1 MNKQQEAELD
11 RVLDGYERRD
21 KRRQQEVDARHRGEQ
36 DFYAGFEKVVAEV
49 IKPEMSRLVT
59 KLTARGHRCS
69 IEEESASATNEGYDR
84 PGSIRFIFIP
94 DQRYSQGREDPAA
107 VFSAGSN
114 MKVQVAYSD
123 AVPVITDPKA
133 VPRDLALAEVTED
146 VVSGQ
151 LVAMVKALL

>member
-1 MNKQQEAELD
+1 MNKNQEAELD
-11 RVLDGYERRD
+11 SVLDGYERRD
-21 KRRQQEVDARHRGEQ
+21 KQRQQEVDARHRGEQ
-36 DFYAGFEKVVAEV
+36 DFYSGFKKLAAEV

-84 PGSIRFIFIP
+84 PGALRFVFIP

-107 VFSAGSN
+107 IFAAGSN
-114 MKVQVAYSD
+114 KRVAVTYSA
-123 AVPVITDPKA
+123 AVPVMTDPEA
-133 VPRDLALAEVTED
+133 VPRDLALVDVTRD

-151 LVAMVKALL
+151 IVAMVKALL